1 MVAHRPA
8 GQELDQVRV
17 NCGALA
23 LERSGLKTDLTL
35 RASVESQL
43 PATLMALGFLLTY
56 AIKQDSQFLYFWLMQ
71 QGKVYIFSILG
82 MFLDVPTPRLPS
94 MAHEQPFSTSASPL
108 SRQSARLRRTT
119 W

>member
-8 GQELDQVRV
+8 GQKLDQVRAYW
-17 NCGALA
+17 GAIA
-23 LERSGLKTDLTL
+23 SERSGPKTDLTL

-82 MFLDVPTPRLPS
+82 TFLDVPTPRVPP
-94 MAHEQPFSTSASPL
+94 MAHEQPFSTSA
-108 SRQSARLRRTT
+108 
-119 W
+119 